1 MFFESRGCK
10 FSTFFIPKFM
20 KIKLSLLL
28 IFVAIFS
35 KAQQNP
41 YFKINTQPIAFIH
54 ATIFQDAENML
65 TDATLIIE
73 NEEIKAVGKD
83 VIIPENAKIIDLKGK
98 YIYPSFI
105 DVYTDFGIN
114 SAKKKSSSSL
124 QYEAGHKKALLLND
138 ALHSEINAYSLFE
151 YDQKEANILK
161 TLGFGTVVTHRKDG
175 VSRGTSS
182 LIALTNESNHLIKNP
197 ASAHFSFSKGNSQQQ
212 YPRSLM
218 GMIALLRQSYYDGK
232 WYEKNEGKV
241 PFNLGWEAWNT
252 QQSLPQIFEAND
264 KLNVLR
270 ADEVAKEFDVSY
282 WIKGGGNEYQ
292 IVEELKKRKVSLIQT
307 VNFPQA
313 IDVSDPYETDWVYL
327 KDMKEWEWA
336 AKNLA
341 ILHQHKIP
349 FALSTADLKDKS
361 IFSKN
366 IQKAI
371 QAGIPEKEIIR
382 ALTEIPAK
390 LLNVENQLGSLHK
403 GKKANFLISSSNFF
417 DAKNILYQNWV
428 LGKKNELVDMNAL
441 DIRGEYT
448 LNIEEVEYQLN
459 IEGSSK
465 KLSFTLKHDSTKFK
479 MKAIFKE
486 PWLTFQTNLQFEKE
500 QSRFA
505 ILMNTQFPIHG
516 KGTNTKGKTI
526 SFSLEKT
533 KEFVEKADTSKT
545 KTWEVETQ
553 MTYPFQAYGLT
564 KQKTV
569 EKVLFKNATVWT
581 NEEIGILEN
590 TDVLIVDGKI
600 QEIGKN
606 LTNKSAKVVDAT
618 GKHLTVG
625 IIDEHSHIAIYG
637 GVNEA
642 SDAVTSQV
650 RIGDVINHEDI
661 NIYRQLG
668 GGVTA
673 IQQLHGSAN
682 PIGGQSSLIKLRWGQ
697 LPNEL
702 KIKNADG
709 FIKFALGENVKQAN
723 WGEKYTVRFPQTRMG
738 VEQVYEMIFTEAK
751 LYEKSWKTYL
761 ALSKKEQKSAIQP
774 RKDLTLETVLEILN
788 KKRFIT
794 CHSYLQ
800 SEILMLMQI
809 AEKYNFRV
817 NTFTHVLE
825 GYKIADQIKK
835 HGAYAST
842 FADWWAYKFEV
853 NDAIPYNAALLS
865 KAGVVVAINSD
876 YPEPGRRLNIE
887 AGKLVKYGN
896 MTEEEAWKTVTLN
909 PAKMLHLDEKMG
921 SIKKGKDA
929 DIVLWSSNPLSI
941 YAKVEKTYVE
951 GICLYDIQ
959 EDLQIQQMIEKERAL
974 LIQKLLKAKASG
986 ESTVA
991 PTLKKEKYEH
1001 CEDIH

>member
-20 KIKLSLLL
+20 KIKLFLLL
-28 IFVAIFS
+28 IFVAFFS

-41 YFKINTQPIAFIH
+41 YFKTNTQAIAFVH
-54 ATIFQDAENML
+54 AIIFQDAENIL
-65 TDATLIIE
+65 SDATLVIQ
-73 NEEIKAVGKD
+73 NEEIIAVGKE
-83 VIIPENAKIIDLKGK
+83 VTIPKNAKIIDLKGK

-105 DVYTDFGIN
+105 DVYTDFGIK
-114 SAKKKSSSSL
+114 SVKKKSSSSL

-138 ALHSEINAYSLFE
+138 ALHPEINAYSIFE
-151 YDQKEANILK
+151 YNEKEAQTFK
-161 TLGFGTVVTHRKDG
+161 KLGFGTVLTHQKDG
-175 VSRGTSS
+175 ISRGTSS
-182 LIALTNESNHLIKNP
+182 LITLTNESNQLIKNSV
-197 ASAHFSFSKGNSQQQ
+197 AAHFSFSKGSSQQQ

-241 PFNLGWEAWNT
+241 PFNLGWKAWNN
-252 QQSLPQIFEAND
+252 QQGLPQIFEAND

-270 ADEVAKEFDVSY
+270 ADDIAKEFGVSY

-292 IVEELKKRKVSLIQT
+292 IVEELKKRKISLIQT

-313 IDVSDPYETDWVYL
+313 IDVSDLYETDWVYL

-336 AKNLA
+336 PKNLA
-341 ILHQHKIP
+341 ILHENNIS

-361 IFSKN
+361 IFIKN

-371 QAGIPEKEIIR
+371 QAGITEKEIIR

-390 LLNVENQLGSLHK
+390 LLDVENQLGSLHK
-403 GKKANFLISSSNFF
+403 GKKANFLITSTNFF
-417 DAKNILYQNWV
+417 DAKNILYENWI

-448 LNIEEVEYQLN
+448 LKIEDVEYQLS
-459 IEGSSK
+459 IKGGSQ
-465 KLSFTLKHDSTKFK
+465 KLIFSLKHDSTKFK
-479 MKAIFKE
+479 IKASFEE
-486 PWLTFQTNLQFEKE
+486 PWFTFQTNLMFEKE

-526 SFSLEKT
+526 PFLFQKT
-533 KEFVEKADTSKT
+533 EDFTEKADTSKT
-545 KTWEVETQ
+545 KTWELETQ

-569 EKVLFKNATVWT
+569 ENVLFKNATVWT
-581 NEEIGILEN
+581 NEEIGVLEN

-600 QEIGKN
+600 QEIGKD
-606 LTNKSAKVVDAT
+606 LSSKDAKIIDAT
-618 GKHLTVG
+618 GKHLTIG

-642 SDAVTSQV
+642 SNAVTSQV

-682 PIGGQSSLIKLRWGQ
+682 PIGGQSSLVKLRWGQ
-697 LPNEL
+697 LPNDL

-723 WGEKYTVRFPQTRMG
+723 WGQKYTVRFPQTRMG

-761 ALSKKEQKSAIQP
+761 ALSKKKQKTAIKP

-788 KKRFIT
+788 KERFIT
-794 CHSYLQ
+794 CHSYIQ

-959 EDLQIQQMIEKERAL
+959 EDLEIQQMIEKERAL

>member
-1 MFFESRGCK
+1 
-10 FSTFFIPKFM
+10 
-20 KIKLSLLL
+20 
-28 IFVAIFS
+28 
-35 KAQQNP
+35 
-41 YFKINTQPIAFIH
+41 
-54 ATIFQDAENML
+54 
-65 TDATLIIE
+65 
-73 NEEIKAVGKD
+73 
-83 VIIPENAKIIDLKGK
+83 
-98 YIYPSFI
+98 
-105 DVYTDFGIN
+105 
-114 SAKKKSSSSL
+114 
-124 QYEAGHKKALLLND
+124 
-138 ALHSEINAYSLFE
+138 
-151 YDQKEANILK
+151 
-161 TLGFGTVVTHRKDG
+161 
-175 VSRGTSS
+175 
-182 LIALTNESNHLIKNP
+182 
-197 ASAHFSFSKGNSQQQ
+197 
-212 YPRSLM
+212 
-218 GMIALLRQSYYDGK
+218 
-232 WYEKNEGKV
+232 
-241 PFNLGWEAWNT
+241 
-252 QQSLPQIFEAND
+252 
-264 KLNVLR
+264 
-270 ADEVAKEFDVSY
+270 
-282 WIKGGGNEYQ
+282 
-292 IVEELKKRKVSLIQT
+292 
-307 VNFPQA
+307 
-313 IDVSDPYETDWVYL
+313 
-327 KDMKEWEWA
+327 
-336 AKNLA
+336 
-341 ILHQHKIP
+341 
-349 FALSTADLKDKS
+349 
-361 IFSKN
+361 
-366 IQKAI
+366 
-371 QAGIPEKEIIR
+371 
-382 ALTEIPAK
+382 
-390 LLNVENQLGSLHK
+390 
-403 GKKANFLISSSNFF
+403 
-417 DAKNILYQNWV
+417 
-428 LGKKNELVDMNAL
+428 
-441 DIRGEYT
+441 
-448 LNIEEVEYQLN
+448 
-459 IEGSSK
+459 
-465 KLSFTLKHDSTKFK
+465 
-479 MKAIFKE
+479 
-486 PWLTFQTNLQFEKE
+486 
-500 QSRFA
+500 
-505 ILMNTQFPIHG
+505 
-516 KGTNTKGKTI
+516 
-526 SFSLEKT
+526 
-533 KEFVEKADTSKT
+533 
-545 KTWEVETQ
+545 

-569 EKVLFKNATVWT
+569 ENVLFKNATVWT
-581 NEEIGILEN
+581 NEERGILEN

-600 QEIGKN
+600 QEIGKD
-606 LTNKSAKVVDAT
+606 LSSKDAKIIDAT

-642 SDAVTSQV
+642 SNAVTSQV

-682 PIGGQSSLIKLRWGQ
+682 PIGGQSSLVKLRWGQ
-697 LPNEL
+697 LPNDL

-723 WGEKYTVRFPQTRMG
+723 WGQKYTVRFPQTRMG

-751 LYEKSWKTYL
+751 LYEKSWNTYL
-761 ALSKKEQKSAIQP
+761 ALSKKEQKTAIQP

-788 KKRFIT
+788 KERFIT
-794 CHSYLQ
+794 CHSYIQ

-825 GYKIADQIKK
+825 GYKIADQLKK

-929 DIVLWSSNPLSI
+929 DVVLWSSNPLSI
-941 YAKVEKTYVE
+941 YAKVEQTYVE

-959 EDLQIQQMIEKERAL
+959 EDLKIQQMIEKERAL